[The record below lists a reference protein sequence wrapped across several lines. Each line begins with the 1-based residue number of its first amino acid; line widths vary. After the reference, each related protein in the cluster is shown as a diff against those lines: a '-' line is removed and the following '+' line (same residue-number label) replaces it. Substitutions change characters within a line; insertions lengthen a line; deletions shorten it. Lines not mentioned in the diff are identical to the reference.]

1 MSDIARAFLIG
12 RLTHDMEYK
21 GDGKVGSFAI
31 AVNRYAGPERGE
43 QVSFFECALFGKTV
57 QSLGP
62 FLKKGR
68 LVAVE
73 AEPVQRSWRDVLTG
87 QKKTAISFA
96 VRNIQLLDRG
106 PENGRNT
113 QPAAAEEPPAG
124 QVFAAQAE
132 ETPFEPP
139 AAEAKAP
146 REPAKKPRAGG
157 EAAGNADIGAADNGV
172 ADDARRREAK
182 PKEPAKRQPPEAAV
196 EHPPFVDDLPF

>member
-12 RLTHDMEYK
+12 RLTRDMEYK

-68 LVAVE
+68 QVAVE

-87 QKKTAISFA
+87 QKKTAISFS
-96 VRNIQLLDRG
+96 VRNIQLLDRASEG
-106 PENGRNT
+106 AREAPHADEQAR
-113 QPAAAEEPPAG
+113 EER
-124 QVFAAQAE
+124 
-132 ETPFEPP
+132 P
-139 AAEAKAP
+139 AAEP
-146 REPAKKPRAGG
+146 VP
-157 EAAGNADIGAADNGV
+157 
-172 ADDARRREAK
+172 
-182 PKEPAKRQPPEAAV
+182 
-196 EHPPFVDDLPF
+196 HPGSGDQEPFVDDLPF

>member
-68 LVAVE
+68 QVAVE

-87 QKKTAISFA
+87 QKKTAISFS

-106 PENGRNT
+106 AEARAAHPESAE
-113 QPAAAEEPPAG
+113 PAAGHPPAPG
-124 QVFAAQAE
+124 NGDGAVS
-132 ETPFEPP
+132 EPVPHP
-139 AAEAKAP
+139 AP
-146 REPAKKPRAGG
+146 
-157 EAAGNADIGAADNGV
+157 D
-172 ADDARRREAK
+172 
-182 PKEPAKRQPPEAAV
+182 
-196 EHPPFVDDLPF
+196 EHEPFVDDLPF